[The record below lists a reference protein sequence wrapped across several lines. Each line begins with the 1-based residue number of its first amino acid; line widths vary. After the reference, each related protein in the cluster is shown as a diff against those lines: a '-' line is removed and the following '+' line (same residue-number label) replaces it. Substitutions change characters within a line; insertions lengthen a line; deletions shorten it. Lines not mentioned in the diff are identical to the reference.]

1 VLRRSLAVFLLTT
14 LSLSLTASLAD
25 GQDAMPVLRK
35 ASPLTFHAPGGV
47 EKSLSDFQ
55 GKVVAL
61 EFIQTTCPHCQ
72 AASHM
77 MTKLQKELGPQGFQA
92 IDLAINT
99 ASEADISAFMQ
110 AQQTDFLVG
119 WIGMK
124 EMGQFLNL
132 TGGVRFVVP
141 QLVLIDRKGEIR
153 FQTPPLGS
161 EAALAENSLRPRVVT
176 LLNEKG
182 R

>member
-1 VLRRSLAVFLLTT
+1 VLRRSLAVFLLAG
-14 LSLSLTASLAD
+14 LSLSLTALLAD

-35 ASPLTFHAPGGV
+35 APPLTFHAPGGV
-47 EKSLSDFQ
+47 EKSLSDFE

-77 MTKLQKELGPQGFQA
+77 MTKLQKELGSRGFQA

-99 ASEADISAFMQ
+99 TSEFDISAFMQ

-119 WIGMK
+119 WIGMND
-124 EMGQFLNL
+124 MGRFLNL

-141 QLVLIDRKGEIR
+141 QLVLVDRKGQIR

-161 EAALAENSLRPRVVT
+161 ETALVEDNLRPRVVT
-176 LLNEKG
+176 LLNEKSH
-182 R
+182 